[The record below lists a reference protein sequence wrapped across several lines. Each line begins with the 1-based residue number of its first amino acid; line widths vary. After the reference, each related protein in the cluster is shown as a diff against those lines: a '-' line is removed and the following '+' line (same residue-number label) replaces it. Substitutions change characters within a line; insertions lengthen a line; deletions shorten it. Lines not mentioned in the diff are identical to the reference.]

1 MAKDYQDL
9 QHLESE
15 DNGHQFSKGP
25 LSPLPILQRLCPLNR
40 LLLVSLGFSILL
52 VVIISVVGS
61 KNTHLQGELQTLKET
76 FTNFSEK
83 MVSEIQVIN
92 NQGNSLRE
100 KMKSLEA
107 KLQKHQKDRDED
119 ISSFLLHEQHVS
131 SNLRT
136 LNCQM
141 MLLQSNGTSNKICC
155 PLGWLEFDVN
165 CYWFS
170 RTGKS
175 WNEAEKYCQMENS
188 HLVVI
193 NSWNEQNFVSHH
205 TSPAFA
211 WIGLTDAEGTW
222 KWVDGTSYDSN
233 IKNWM
238 PSQPD
243 NWYGH
248 GLGGGEDCAHLHSD
262 GSWNDD
268 VCQRP
273 YRWVCEMELQKTA

>member
-15 DNGHQFSKGP
+15 DNGHQFSKG
-25 LSPLPILQRLCPLNR
+25 SPSPQSIFQRLCPPNR
-40 LLLVSLGFSILL
+40 LLLVSLGISFIL
-52 VVIISVVGS
+52 VVIVSVLGS
-61 KNTHLQGELQTLKET
+61 KNTQLRGDLQTLKET

-83 MVSEIQVIN
+83 MKSEIQASN
-92 NQGNSLRE
+92 TQGSRMNE
-100 KMKSLEA
+100 KVKSLEA

-119 ISSFLLHEQHVS
+119 S
-131 SNLRT
+131 SNFFLHVQRISADLRT

-141 MLLQSNGTSNKICC
+141 AILQSNGSSSRICC
-155 PLGWLEFDVN
+155 PLGWLEFEES

-175 WNEAEKYCQMENS
+175 WNEAEKYCQLENS

-193 NSWNEQNFVSHH
+193 NSWNEQNFVAHH

-211 WIGLTDAEGTW
+211 WIGLTDAEGLW
-222 KWVDGTSYDSN
+222 KWVDGTSYDSA

-238 PSQPD
+238 PTQPD

-248 GLGGGEDCAHLHSD
+248 GLGGGEDCAHLHAD
-262 GSWNDD
+262 GGWNDD

-273 YRWVCEMELQKTA
+273 YRWVCEMKLKKDV

>member
-15 DNGHQFSKGP
+15 DNGHQFSKGTP
-25 LSPLPILQRLCPLNR
+25 SPQHILQRLCPLSR
-40 LLLVSLGFSILL
+40 LLLVSLGISFLL
-52 VVIISVVGS
+52 IVIISVLGS
-61 KNTHLQGELQTLKET
+61 KNSQLRGDLQTLKET
-76 FTNFSEK
+76 FANFSEK
-83 MVSEIQVIN
+83 MVSEIQVLN
-92 NQGNSLRE
+92 SQGSSMNE
-100 KMKSLEA
+100 KVKSLEA
-107 KLQKHQKDRDED
+107 KLQKHQKDREED
-119 ISSFLLHEQHVS
+119 LSNFLFHEQRIS
-131 SNLRT
+131 ADFRT
-136 LNCQM
+136 LNCQVII
-141 MLLQSNGTSNKICC
+141 LRSNGTNDKMCC
-155 PLGWLEFDVN
+155 PLGWLEFEES

-170 RTGKS
+170 HTGKS
-175 WNEAEKYCQMENS
+175 WTEAEKYCQMENS

-205 TSPAFA
+205 TSPVFA

-222 KWVDGTSYDSN
+222 KWVDGTSYDST

-238 PSQPD
+238 PAQPD

-248 GLGGGEDCAHLHSD
+248 GLGGGEDCVHLHSD

-273 YRWVCEMELQKTA
+273 YRWVCEMVFQKPT